1 MALLWCTEALP
12 LAVTALF
19 PIVLFPLMGIMEA
32 SEVST
37 PIHKRKDY
45 IQGEGKSSLEPWNQ
59 RSPITRSWQKAESM
73 REDQPGDR
81 EYPRNMWLL

>member
-19 PIVLFPLMGIMEA
+19 PIILFPLMGIMDA

-37 PIHKRKDY
+37 PIHRWKGYR
-45 IQGEGKSSLEPWNQ
+45 EGGGIFPRALEPREPPHKVMEEGTGHRRQSARKQ
-59 RSPITRSWQKAESM
+59 RVF
-73 REDQPGDR
+73 
-81 EYPRNMWLL
+81 